1 MRPDAR
7 LPRLASAAR
16 RTSLA
21 LVIACGL
28 GAAALAGLSAWAT
41 ATTAGGPVVM
51 VLAHV
56 ARAAFGEPDV
66 LVVDGVAR
74 GLDDVARERVRRL
87 LEAHPGAVV
96 TTDAELLDG
105 PGVRRWEPLA
115 ARASLVCECVVLCG
129 NVL

>member
-105 PGVRRWEPLA
+105 PGVRRWEPFA
-115 ARASLVCECVVLCG
+115 A
-129 NVL
+129 